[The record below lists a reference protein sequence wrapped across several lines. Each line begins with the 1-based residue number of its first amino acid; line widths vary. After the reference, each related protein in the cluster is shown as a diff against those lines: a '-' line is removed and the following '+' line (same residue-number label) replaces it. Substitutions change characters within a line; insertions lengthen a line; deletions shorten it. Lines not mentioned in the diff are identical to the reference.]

1 MRCLDPRGSRY
12 RRAIEPIAEPPR
24 PDRLQAPERLV
35 VDVHGL
41 FKPLLRGRIHVVAF
55 VLSFPAGV
63 VLLANASPGRSAAGA
78 LVYALSL
85 TALYGASSAY
95 HRLGRTVR
103 SQRWLRRI
111 DHGTIYVL
119 IAGTYTPI
127 CLLVLE
133 GPTRWALLV
142 GVWVAAAVGFALKLA
157 RFEGS
162 HWLGSFLYGAMG
174 CAAVVALP
182 QLVTRLPAW
191 VWGLLA
197 VGGAI
202 YGIGALVLAH
212 RWPDPRPRVFGYHE
226 IWHTMVV
233 VAGACHYAVVLH
245 VVRMPPT

>member
-1 MRCLDPRGSRY
+1 M
-12 RRAIEPIAEPPR
+12 IEDTGTPA
-24 PDRLQAPERLV
+24 AGHSSASSERLM

-41 FKPLLRGRIHVVAF
+41 IKPLLRGRIHVAAF
-55 VLSFPAGV
+55 LLSIPAGF

-127 CLLVLE
+127 CLVVLD
-133 GPTRWALLV
+133 GALRWALLV
-142 GVWVAAAVGFALKLA
+142 AVWVTAAVGFVLKLA
-157 RFEGS
+157 RFDGS
-162 HWLGSFLYGAMG
+162 HWLGSVLYGAMG
-174 CAAVVALP
+174 GAAVVAVP
-182 QLVTRLPAW
+182 QLVTRLPMW
-191 VWGLLA
+191 VWALLA
-197 VGGAI
+197 GGGAI
-202 YGIGALVLAH
+202 YGVGALILAR

-233 VAGACHYAVVLH
+233 VAGACHYAAVLH
-245 VVRMPPT
+245 VVGTAPA